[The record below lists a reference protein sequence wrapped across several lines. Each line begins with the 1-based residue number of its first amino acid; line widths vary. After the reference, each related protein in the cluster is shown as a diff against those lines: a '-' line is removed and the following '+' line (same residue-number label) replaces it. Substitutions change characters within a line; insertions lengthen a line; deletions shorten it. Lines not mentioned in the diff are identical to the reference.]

1 MILSKAWNRAI
12 PLCLMEK
19 DLKPSCFRTL
29 ARSSSAQG
37 PSKKAA
43 AVPRLPPRFNSKQSF
58 SLVGSGSLRPGA
70 LSAFFDLSLRSPLRR
85 LATLAAFPS
94 TGRHRVGL
102 HPTRERSFSMKL
114 TTLVEITRIRQEV
127 RDPEVALE
135 TTHITSPEDAFCV
148 AKRFIQDDDR
158 EVFLVI
164 LLNTKNRV
172 IAVHRAHV
180 GSINSSVVHPREIF
194 KSAILNNATS
204 LIVSHQHPSGDPH
217 PSREDIEVTER
228 LVEVGRI
235 VGIQL
240 LDHIIVG
247 AGEEYVS
254 LKAQGVL

>member
-1 MILSKAWNRAI
+1 V
-12 PLCLMEK
+12 
-19 DLKPSCFRTL
+19 
-29 ARSSSAQG
+29 QG

-43 AVPRLPPRFNSKQSF
+43 AVPRLPPRFGSKQSF
-58 SLVGSGSLRPGA
+58 SLAGSGSLRPGA
-70 LSAFFDLSLRSPLRR
+70 LSAFFDLFLRSPLRR

-114 TTLVEITRIRQEV
+114 TTIVEITRIRQEV
-127 RDPEVALE
+127 RDPDVALE

-247 AGEEYVS
+247 AGEEFVS

>member
-1 MILSKAWNRAI
+1 
-12 PLCLMEK
+12 
-19 DLKPSCFRTL
+19 
-29 ARSSSAQG
+29 
-37 PSKKAA
+37 
-43 AVPRLPPRFNSKQSF
+43 
-58 SLVGSGSLRPGA
+58 
-70 LSAFFDLSLRSPLRR
+70 
-85 LATLAAFPS
+85 
-94 TGRHRVGL
+94 
-102 HPTRERSFSMKL
+102 MKL

-127 RDPEVALE
+127 REPDVALE

-172 IAVHRAHV
+172 IAVYRAHV

-204 LIVSHQHPSGDPH
+204 LSHQHPSGDSH

-240 LDHIIVG
+240 LDHIVVG
-247 AGEEYVS
+247 AGEAFVS
-254 LKAQGVL
+254 LKAQSVL

>member
-1 MILSKAWNRAI
+1 
-12 PLCLMEK
+12 
-19 DLKPSCFRTL
+19 
-29 ARSSSAQG
+29 
-37 PSKKAA
+37 
-43 AVPRLPPRFNSKQSF
+43 
-58 SLVGSGSLRPGA
+58 
-70 LSAFFDLSLRSPLRR
+70 
-85 LATLAAFPS
+85 
-94 TGRHRVGL
+94 
-102 HPTRERSFSMKL
+102 MKL

-127 RDPEVALE
+127 REPDAALE

-148 AKRFIQDDDR
+148 ARRFIQDDDR

-247 AGEEYVS
+247 AGEEFVS

>member
-1 MILSKAWNRAI
+1 
-12 PLCLMEK
+12 
-19 DLKPSCFRTL
+19 
-29 ARSSSAQG
+29 
-37 PSKKAA
+37 
-43 AVPRLPPRFNSKQSF
+43 
-58 SLVGSGSLRPGA
+58 
-70 LSAFFDLSLRSPLRR
+70 
-85 LATLAAFPS
+85 
-94 TGRHRVGL
+94 
-102 HPTRERSFSMKL
+102 MKL
-114 TTLVEITRIRQEV
+114 TTIVEITRIRQEV
-127 RDPEVALE
+127 RDPDVALE

-247 AGEEYVS
+247 AGEEFVS

>member
-1 MILSKAWNRAI
+1 MGR
-12 PLCLMEK
+12 
-19 DLKPSCFRTL
+19 DRKPSCFRTL

-43 AVPRLPPRFNSKQSF
+43 ADPRLPPRFGSKQGF
-58 SLVGSGSLRPGA
+58 SLAGYGSLRPGA

-94 TGRHRVGL
+94 TGR
-102 HPTRERSFSMKL
+102 
-114 TTLVEITRIRQEV
+114 TTVFVLRTAYPKGDKPSWNYRQFTRIRQEV
-127 RDPEVALE
+127 REPDVTLE

>member
-1 MILSKAWNRAI
+1 
-12 PLCLMEK
+12 MER
-19 DLKPSCFRTL
+19 DRKPSCFRTL

-37 PSKKAA
+37 SSKKAA
-43 AVPRLPPRFNSKQSF
+43 AVPCLPPRFGSKQSF
-58 SLVGSGSLRPGA
+58 SLAGSGRLRPGA

-102 HPTRERSFSMKL
+102 HSIRERSFSMKL

-127 RDPEVALE
+127 REPDVALE

-180 GSINSSVVHPREIF
+180 GSINSSVAHPREIF

-240 LDHIIVG
+240 LDHIVVG